1 MKLQRAF
8 FLVIALAFVV
18 SLGTLLTGGDNQ
30 KAQVVSGTNSIALTA
45 PASGTTVSVGQTL
58 PMTCQAEVAQGYGL
72 SRLKF
77 SWFQNNGAEA
87 GDLKDNQYDPYMSS
101 GTFTENVTI
110 PNITPGSNFKLQCVG
125 YYKDLSDLSIPAISK
140 TQSLT
145 MNLVTVPVSV
155 PGCMDPLATNY
166 NQNATLDDGS
176 CIYPV
181 VDTTAPSV
189 PTSLTAA
196 LPTSSAIRINW
207 SASTDNVAVA
217 GYKIYR
223 NDGGNTPMNLTTPI
237 ATVIAPS
244 TTFLNQG
251 LVANRKYKY
260 QIRAYDA
267 AGNDSGLSSAIT
279 VTTRSVSTPTN
290 VAVTSPTTVSLTVS
304 WTPPSASNTF
314 SYKIYSNHANGGGT
328 STINTTTPVGEV
340 FVSSGSNMFVFG
352 DNDPATPMPQLAPNT
367 QYRFRVAAVDD
378 ANNRST
384 LMPNVSSGVSGTT
397 LGNTT
402 PPPSAPSGLNV
413 VTTGSTTATAT
424 WTDNSNNETGFT
436 LQRATNS
443 GFSSNLVTIS
453 STISANSQSF
463 GVTGLSAGST
473 YYFRVQANA
482 STPSAWA
489 TFGPLTLPVADTT
502 APTATITAPT
512 AGQVLPAGTASTTLA
527 VTTNENATCK
537 WNSTDASYSS
547 MTGSMAGT
555 GTMSHTAT
563 LTGLV
568 NGTSYTRYVRCQDVA
583 GNPMTT
589 SQSRT
594 FSVAVPADTTAPA
607 IPTLSVGTI
616 TSETVALSWNAVTDP
631 SSPVSYKIYR
641 NGTYIG
647 SPISGT
653 STTDSGLVAG
663 TLYSYTISACDNAP
677 TQNCSAQSTTVTATT
692 TAIPT
697 IVSSLQVVQTNGTV
711 VSTLT
716 SGQQLNVGSQT
727 NATYP
732 PLNGAFSV
740 KANPGTPA
748 PTSIKFELT
757 GPSGFTAYTQCESAS
772 PFAMYGDASGTY
784 TSWPTATQILGA
796 YTLTV
801 TPYAAT
807 TCTGAAGTP
816 IVSQFILANFDDLTN
831 PTNPSQANATY
842 RSSGE
847 IRLSWTASSD
857 SSGISHYNVT
867 RTPGGIVNVG
877 NQTTYVDTNGLNGT
891 TGYTYTV
898 TAVDNVGNSSG
909 VSNAV
914 VSPTLSTTFS
924 NADLVQTNEASV
936 EVKASPDA
944 PNGIGFQTNPNSAGT
959 ITNAPTSPT
968 NPVWV
973 KNEGDYWYVNFNS
986 GLDGWVNES
995 KIDAFVPQ
1003 PPTANITAPTAGQV
1017 LASGTTTVTLYVTTN
1032 EAATCKWATT
1042 DMAYASMTNTFTGS
1056 GSTSHNYPLLGLTDG
1071 TQYTRY
1077 VRCADTDGNQMTSS
1091 VSVSFSVAT
1100 SVPTGDPVVNTTC
1113 PATMPTIEYD
1123 ARNAARLTV
1132 QLCAQISESSTP
1144 KTITLKWANV
1154 TGRTV
1159 SSITI
1164 YRKTE
1169 TGSWTSVG
1177 TPAASSTSW
1186 TDTNVTA
1193 GTYYEYK
1200 VQMVTGGSEGT
1211 VYGYIASG
1219 IKVPQESY
1227 RGRLVL
1233 VVDNTKAN
1241 GLNGSAPTSGP
1252 LATQVSQLINELTG
1266 DKWIVSPVYVSQ
1278 SATPATV
1285 RALIKGYYDTDAG
1298 DGNSNTNTKAVYIF
1312 GHVPVAGIGN
1322 LNPDGHGG
1330 RGISSDVIYSEMTS
1344 TWNTGSV
1351 GSSAG
1356 YGVSAGFTM
1365 PSTHTYN
1372 NPTPDAGELQVGRVD
1387 MYNLPGMP
1395 GTENEKLTN
1404 YLAKA
1409 TNFKKRLYTPT
1420 DTMYLRARTPFT
1432 SSGMA
1437 GWSSTA
1443 SVVGPQNVT
1452 HDRTASDLWT
1462 NLGQNHLFVLG
1473 YGQSG
1478 GVLAVDKIPQP
1489 GLCIS
1494 GCGSNNLTSVSWGGV
1509 FNALSSSYIVEWND
1523 TNSILRSILA
1533 DEGKSLT
1540 MSYGIDNHWYFH
1552 HMGMGK
1558 TVGYSALSSL
1568 NNNTNLYY
1576 PRGMTGDWNNSS
1588 NGNNAYGHMALLGDP
1603 TLRAHYVGMPT
1614 GNLSIT
1620 NSGGL
1625 AAFSWG
1631 ASSDSPLG
1639 YNLYEIQ
1646 TNTIR
1651 KVNSN
1656 IISGTSYTSSD
1667 SYDANRKYMV
1677 TAVKVRAGNSG
1688 TYYNE
1693 SLGLIGGGDG
1703 GGVLLGDLDN
1713 PTWSGG
1719 TSNLTVTS
1727 PTATSLATSW
1737 NTATDATQ
1745 PVTYKLQRR
1754 ASGGSFAEVYSGT
1767 ATSFSNTGLVAGTTY
1782 EFQVRACDGVGIPNC
1797 TSWSST
1803 VSGTTTANDTT
1814 SPTTPGAPTSTGITA
1829 SSISLSWTAST
1840 DAVGVTGYKIYRS
1853 ATAGGTYSEIGTSA
1867 TNSYTDTGLSAST
1880 SYYYKISA
1888 YDAAANNSAQ
1898 SSASAAITTSQAQSG
1913 GQTVS
1918 GINGPVGPSLTTN
1931 QTSCTNPSGGT
1942 IYYVD
1947 AVNGNDSNNGT
1958 SVSTAWKTITK
1969 VNNSMSSINAG
1980 MMLCFKRGQTHRG
1993 KLSFIKSGTS
2003 TSPIIIDAYGTGSAP
2018 VISGNV
2024 LVTNWTQHSGNIWK
2038 ATLSSAPVTPPKY
2051 LFVNS
2056 DYQTMARQP
2065 NTGWYYTEAR
2075 AANSLTDTNNSWLS
2089 SQSANSLTG
2098 ANIFMR
2104 GTPWSSSVILVTGN
2118 SGSTINGE
2126 RWDDLTPGVVSGTP
2140 TAIKYG
2146 TTWSDLAWGYFL
2158 RNKVSFIDT
2167 PGEWAFDSATNTV
2180 YLWAPGSA
2188 NPNNLT
2194 VELSSEAEGIYLN
2207 TASYVK
2213 VRNLIVEGQTT
2224 YAIRMSSNRGVTL
2237 ENNEIRNAYIG
2248 VHQYFTSSSY
2258 TTPNL
2263 FSNNHIHDINTA
2275 GLSLNV
2281 SGSGDVVE
2289 GNVVENIS
2297 TVEDRIFSSDMTHI
2311 GILPPN
2317 NNGITR
2323 RNIIRDIGWSGIA
2336 ASGSGLI
2343 TENLIERTMK
2353 IHTDGA
2359 GITFDNTDGLVM
2371 SKNIVK
2377 DTGVGSGQY
2386 AGTTA
2391 GPGATTNMVSMP
2403 LIYNGYS
2410 AKDKAFYVGD
2420 SSAGGPPKN
2429 YTIDGNII
2437 INATDGVWMDHPNGV
2452 INNKVTNN
2460 VIYDFNRA
2468 GIGITNYSMNRS
2480 TTCDPAENSACFRNF
2495 DDTITGNKIYGV
2507 ASYQNPLYSLQSWSN
2522 GAGAV
2527 VDWGTI
2533 NNNYYYN
2540 PFRTGKIYEVRNFGT
2555 GENQW
2560 TLAQWQAAR
2569 SEDLNSTSSNY
2580 TLTNTNQKAQIF
2592 YNATGSPITQSV
2604 NGCNANGTPLT
2615 GNQTIQP
2622 FTALVVEYGN
2632 C

>member
-45 PASGTTVSVGQTL
+45 PAAGTTVSVGQTL
-58 PMTCQAEVAQGYGL
+58 PMTCQVEVAPGYGL

-77 SWFQNNGAEA
+77 SWFQNNGAET
-87 GDLKDNQYDPYMSS
+87 GDLKDNQYDPYLSS

-125 YYKDLSDLSIPAISK
+125 YYKDLSNLSVPAISK
-140 TQSLT
+140 TQSLA
-145 MNLVTVPVSV
+145 MNLVTAPVSV

-166 NQNATLDDGS
+166 NPNATVSDGS
-176 CIYPV
+176 CTYP
-181 VDTTAPSV
+181 TADATPPSI
-189 PTSLTAA
+189 PTNLTFG
-196 LPTSSAIRINW
+196 LSTSNSILLNW
-207 SASTDNVAVA
+207 NASTDNVGVVK
-217 GYKIYR
+217 YEIYR
-223 NDGGNTPMNLTTPI
+223 STVNSTTVDLVAPPFAI
-237 ATVIAPS
+237 VDAPS

-251 LVANRKYKY
+251 LTSGTYRY
-260 QIRAYDA
+260 QIKAVDA
-267 AGNDSGLSSAIT
+267 AGNKSNP
-279 VTTRSVSTPTN
+279 STKVAKSTIAVVRPTN
-290 VAVTSPTTVSLTVS
+290 LATSNPTQSTITLSWTTPASGQIYDYEIYASTTTNVGTSPVAIIPASGANNTTFTHVFESNANITLQPNTTYYFKVKARDPSANKSAFATKVGSNSATLVNGKTLAVTVPAPT
-304 WTPPSASNTF
+304 
-314 SYKIYSNHANGGGT
+314 
-328 STINTTTPVGEV
+328 
-340 FVSSGSNMFVFG
+340 
-352 DNDPATPMPQLAPNT
+352 APT
-367 QYRFRVAAVDD
+367 G
-378 ANNRST
+378 
-384 LMPNVSSGVSGTT
+384 LNVSS
-397 LGNTT
+397 
-402 PPPSAPSGLNV
+402 
-413 VTTGSTTATAT
+413 TGATTATAT
-424 WTDNSNNETGFT
+424 WVDNSTNETGFT

-443 GFSSNLVTIS
+443 GFTSNLTTVS
-453 STISANSQSF
+453 STIPANTQSF
-463 GVTGLSAGST
+463 GITGLSSGVT
-473 YYFRVQANA
+473 YYFRVRANA
-482 STPSAWA
+482 STPSGWS
-489 TFGPLTLPVADTT
+489 TFGPLVVATADTT
-502 APTATITAPT
+502 PPTISSTGVDISDD
-512 AGQVLPAGTASTTLA
+512 VNWILPAGTTETILT
-527 VTTNENATCK
+527 VTTNENSACK
-537 WNSTDASYSS
+537 WNTADTSYAS
-547 MTGSMAGT
+547 MTGSMAGAAT
-555 GTMSHTAT
+555 VHTAT
-563 LTGLV
+563 LSGLI
-568 NGTSYTRYVRCQDVA
+568 NGTSYTRYVRCQDTA
-583 GNPMTT
+583 GNAMTT
-589 SQSRT
+589 SRVVT
-594 FSVAVPADTTAPA
+594 FSVAMAPDTTAPA
-607 IPTLSVGTI
+607 IPTLTVGAV
-616 TSETVALSWNAVTDP
+616 TSTTVALSWNAVTDA
-631 SSPVSYKIYR
+631 SSPVSYRIYR

-653 STTDSGLVAG
+653 SMTDGQTTPLIAG
-663 TLYSYTISACDNAP
+663 TTYSYTISACDSAP
-677 TQNCSAQSTTVTATT
+677 TSNCSAQSVAVSTTT
-692 TAIPT
+692 TALPT
-697 IVSSLQVVQTNGTV
+697 IVSSLEIVRTNGTS
-711 VSTLT
+711 VSTLA
-716 SGQQLNVGSQT
+716 SGQQLNVGQQV

-732 PLNGAFSV
+732 PLNAPVGVTPTSFSI

-748 PTSIKFELT
+748 PTSIKFDLT
-757 GPSGFTAYTQCESAS
+757 GPSGFTAYTQCESTS
-772 PFAMYGDASGTY
+772 PFALFGDASGTY

-968 NPVWV
+968 NPVWI

-995 KIDAFVPQ
+995 KIDSYIPPPP
-1003 PPTANITAPTAGQV
+1003 PPT
-1017 LASGTTTVTLYVTTN
+1017 
-1032 EAATCKWATT
+1032 
-1042 DMAYASMTNTFTGS
+1042 
-1056 GSTSHNYPLLGLTDG
+1056 
-1071 TQYTRY
+1071 
-1077 VRCADTDGNQMTSS
+1077 
-1091 VSVSFSVAT
+1091 
-1100 SVPTGDPVVNTTC
+1100 DPVVNTTC

-1853 ATAGGTYSEIGTSA
+1853 ATAGGTYSEVGTSA

-1898 SSASAAITTSQAQSG
+1898 SNASAAITTSQAQSG

-1980 MMLCFKRGQTHRG
+1980 MTLCFKRGQTHRG

-2104 GTPWSSSVILVTGN
+2104 AVPWASSVILVTGN

-2317 NNGITR
+2317 NNGTTR

-2403 LIYNGYS
+2403 LIYDTYS
-2410 AKDKAFYVGD
+2410 AKDKAFYIGD
-2420 SSAGGPPKN
+2420 GSAGGPAKN

-2437 INATDGVWMDHPNGV
+2437 INATDGIWMDHPSGVVGNKV
-2452 INNKVTNN
+2452 INNI
-2460 VIYDFNRA
+2460 IYDFNRA
-2468 GIGITNYSMNRS
+2468 GIGLTNYSMNRS
-2480 TTCDPAENSACFRNF
+2480 LPCESPSANNSPCFRNY

-2527 VDWGTI
+2527 VDWGTF